1 MRTILKILAALALLS
16 ILAVLSLLAYDY
28 LRTREAFPPKT
39 FIAGVDL
46 SLLNREKALARLE
59 NFSVSQL
66 FSPLITL
73 EVEAAPYS
81 FAPEK
86 LGIVVLYKESIQK
99 GFEITHRGSYLEHL
113 KERITKEALVAPLVL
128 GIHEEQLKAVLEA
141 LADEIRTAPEDASM
155 TFYEKGGGYNIKPH
169 TVGKEVNIQKSV
181 AQFEAFLYEGK
192 KTIPLVIDY
201 TDPRIKEEDLRAH
214 PPVYRL
220 SAYTTYYGS
229 HDSPNRIHNIK
240 LISSWMDGT
249 LVMPGDSLSVT
260 EILGDVTEEQGFK
273 EAFVIVKG
281 ELVPL
286 LGGGACQ
293 IATTLYNA
301 VSLADLKVLERRNH
315 SFYFNIYPLGRDAGV
330 YPEQLDF
337 KFENDSPY
345 PILIK
350 TAATD
355 RGLSFKLYGTPNG
368 KKVKFSSAKVYGRS
382 DSDEY
387 IPMSLSSVIEQDI
400 PFKTEVVRTVFDKNG
415 KPLKEETIL
424 SRYKLYGDKEN
435 VPIKRPEPR

>member
-16 ILAVLSLLAYDY
+16 MLAVLSLVAYDY

-39 FIAGVDL
+39 FVAGVDL
-46 SLLNREKALARLE
+46 SLLSRKKALARLE
-59 NFSVSQL
+59 NFSASQL
-66 FSPLITL
+66 LSPLITL
-73 EVEAAPYS
+73 EVETVPYS

-86 LGIVVLYKESIQK
+86 LGICVLYKETVRKAFQ
-99 GFEITHRGSYLEHL
+99 ITHRGSYLEHL
-113 KERITKEALVAPLVL
+113 KERITKEAIVTPLVL
-128 GIHEEQLKAVLEA
+128 GIYEDQLKAVLEA
-141 LADEIRTAPEDASM
+141 LADEIRTSPKDASM
-155 TFYEKGGGYNIKPH
+155 VFYEKTGGYNIKPH
-169 TVGKEVNIQKSV
+169 AVGKEVNIQKSI
-181 AQFEAFLYEGK
+181 AQFNVFLYEGGK
-192 KTIPLVIDY
+192 IIPLVIDY
-201 TDPRIKEEDLRAH
+201 ADPRIKEGVLRAH

-220 SAYTTYYGS
+220 SAYSTYYGS
-229 HDSPNRIHNIK
+229 HDSPNRVHNIK
-240 LISSWMDGT
+240 LVSSWMDGT
-249 LVMPGDSLSVT
+249 LLMPGDSLSVS

-315 SFYFNIYPLGRDAGV
+315 SFYFNVYPLGRDAGV

-337 KFENDSPY
+337 KFENDTPY

-355 RGLSFKLYGTPNG
+355 RGLSFRLYGTPTG
-368 KKVKFSSAKVYGRS
+368 KRVKFSPAKVYGRS
-382 DSDEY
+382 DSDEFV
-387 IPMSLSSVIEQDI
+387 PMSLSSVIEQDI
-400 PFKTEVVRTVFDKNG
+400 PFKTEVIRTVYDKNG
-415 KPLKEETIL
+415 SKIKEETIL

-435 VPIKRPEPR
+435 VPIKKPEPR

>member
-1 MRTILKILAALALLS
+1 MRTILKILAALALVS
-16 ILAVLSLLAYDY
+16 ILAVLSLVAYDF

-39 FIAGVDL
+39 FVAGVDL
-46 SLLNREKALARLE
+46 SLLSREKALARLE

-73 EVEAAPYS
+73 EVEAVPYS
-81 FAPEK
+81 FPPEK
-86 LGIVVLYKESIQK
+86 LGICVFYKETIQK
-99 GFEITHRGSYLEHL
+99 GFEITHRGSYLESL
-113 KERITKEALVAPLVL
+113 KGRITKEAIVAPLVL
-128 GIHEEQLKAVLEA
+128 AVHEEQLSAVLKA
-141 LADEIRTAPEDASM
+141 LADEIRTSPKDASM
-155 TFYEKGGGYNIKPH
+155 VFYEKTGGYNIKPH
-169 TVGKEVNIQKSV
+169 TVGKEVNIEKSI
-181 AQFEAFLYEGK
+181 AQFKADLYHGK
-192 KTIPLVIDY
+192 KTIPIDIDY
-201 TDPRIKEEDLRAH
+201 SYPRIKEEDLRAH

-220 SAYTTYYGS
+220 SAYSTYYGS

-249 LVMPGDSLSVT
+249 LLMPGDSLSVA
-260 EILGDVTEEQGFK
+260 EILGDVTEKQGFK

-301 VSLADLKVLERRNH
+301 VAIADLKVLERRNH
-315 SFYFNIYPLGRDAGV
+315 SLYFNIYPLGRDAGV
-330 YPEQLDF
+330 YPEQLDI
-337 KFENDSPY
+337 KFENDSLY

-355 RGLSFKLYGTPNG
+355 RGLSLRLYGTPNG

-382 DSDEY
+382 DSDEF

-400 PFKTEVVRTVFDKNG
+400 PFKTEVIRTVYDENG
-415 KPLKEETIL
+415 SKIKEETIL
-424 SRYKLYGDKEN
+424 SHYKMYGDKEN
-435 VPIKRPEPR
+435 VPIKKPEPK